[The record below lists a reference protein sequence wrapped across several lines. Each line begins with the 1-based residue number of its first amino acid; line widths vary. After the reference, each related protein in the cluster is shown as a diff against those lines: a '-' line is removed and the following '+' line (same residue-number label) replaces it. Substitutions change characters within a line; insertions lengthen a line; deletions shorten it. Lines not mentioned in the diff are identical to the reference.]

1 MESEQFKVAKELLNR
16 KLRELGINEDDSKV
30 QEIHNSLY
38 DGSKDWEINTLSV
51 EQKCALLNAAASLY
65 TTDNM
70 PNNRQEAKQVLV
82 DFMHLLGLK
91 EEQLTYYMHHQ
102 SWLDRKKYID
112 VIKTIQKDGP
122 FIQFIYTCKV
132 LISLGESN
140 MFINYT
146 FTRILKDV
154 GFSQEDIYAI
164 VKGKYNYRFD
174 KVAEEEY
181 AEETNT
187 SILQSWSLLEFA
199 KNYVKMQVGD
209 FVNRNTGEK
218 FKSCMFLKENGSY
231 DYVKFHSQLGE
242 LTPAEISKRKK
253 KLKVG
258 LTESGKYVLYDHID
272 DWEIVDLGL

>member
-1 MESEQFKVAKELLNR
+1 MESEQFKTAKELLNR
-16 KLRELGINEDDSKV
+16 KLRELGINVDDSKV
-30 QEIHNSLY
+30 QEIYNSLY

-51 EQKCALLNAAASLY
+51 EQKCTLLSAVASLY

-82 DFMHLLGLK
+82 EFMQLLGLK
-91 EEQLTYYMHHQ
+91 EEQLTYCINHQ

-112 VIKTIQKDGP
+112 VMKPIQKDGP
-122 FIQFIYTCKV
+122 FIQFIFTCLE
-132 LISLGESN
+132 LIDLGGDN

-174 KVAEEEY
+174 NVAEEEY

-209 FVNRNTGEK
+209 FVNSNTGKE

-231 DYVKFHSQLGE
+231 DYIGFHSQLGE

-253 KLKVG
+253 ELKVG
-258 LTESGKYVLYDHID
+258 LTQSGKYVLYDHIN